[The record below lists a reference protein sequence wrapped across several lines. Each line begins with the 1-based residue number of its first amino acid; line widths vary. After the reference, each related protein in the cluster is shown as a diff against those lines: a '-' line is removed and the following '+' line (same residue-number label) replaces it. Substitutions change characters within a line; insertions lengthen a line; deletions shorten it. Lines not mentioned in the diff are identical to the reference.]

1 MADEYSRQRLEAA
14 QRELVRRADR
24 ALDRVAESVL
34 GEAVRDAPVDEG
46 TLRASG
52 AVSSPYPRP
61 PVGVLERI
69 ISFGLVYAAVQHENL
84 NYRHPKGGKAK
95 YLEDAVKRCR
105 LPHLLAQEMRREPWK
120 AV

>member
-1 MADEYSRQRLEAA
+1 M
-14 QRELVRRADR
+14 
-24 ALDRVAESVL
+24 

-46 TLRASG
+46 MLRASG

-61 PVGVLERI
+61 PAGVLQRV

-84 NYRHPKGGKAK
+84 TYRHPKGGKAK

-105 LPHLLAQEMRREPWK
+105 LPQLMAQEMRREPWRP
-120 AV
+120 V